1 MPTVLRTGPYRFYFW
16 SHELGEPLH
25 IHVDRDDFS
34 AKFWLQPVSLARNVG
49 FRAHEL
55 RRIQQLVADHH
66 NELLE
71 AWHGHFGVGGG

>member
-16 SHELGEPLH
+16 SHELHEPPH
-25 IHVDRDDFS
+25 IHVDRKKFS
-34 AKFWLQPVSLARNVG
+34 AKFWLQPVSLARSIG

-55 RRIQQLVADHH
+55 RQIQALVVEHQA
-66 NELLE
+66 EFLE